1 MDEALKLRSHIDA
14 ELSQSRLEELAGCLT
29 EKRRELTGRVE
40 KLEQQILLKD
50 DCSHSD
56 AADAASLQESR
67 IRARG
72 IVEQDRHT
80 IAEIDAALRRLSNGQ
95 YGVSE
100 VSGESIAYQR
110 LLLVPWAR
118 TGVDE

>member
-1 MDEALKLRSHIDA
+1 
-14 ELSQSRLEELAGCLT
+14 LSQAQLEELADRLAH
-29 EKRRELTGRVE
+29 KHSELKNRVE
-40 KLEQQILLKD
+40 ELERQMLLKD

-56 AADAASLQESR
+56 AVDAASLQEGR

-72 IVEQDRHT
+72 IVEQDRQT

-100 VSGESIAYQR
+100 VSGEPIAYQR

>member
-1 MDEALKLRSHIDA
+1 MKPKGHIDA
-14 ELSQSRLEELAGCLT
+14 ELSQAQLEELADRLAH
-29 EKRRELTGRVE
+29 KHSELKNRVE
-40 KLEQQILLKD
+40 ELERQMLLKD

-56 AADAASLQESR
+56 AVDAASLQEGR

-72 IVEQDRHT
+72 IVEQDRQT

-100 VSGESIAYQR
+100 VSGEPIAYQR